1 MKKKQRNNKKK
12 KNQEK
17 QEKKEKK
24 EKQEEKEEKEEKENS
39 SEEENE
45 RSELSLEGAKPPLSI
60 YTRRVVNVSNIS
72 KYLTE
77 ESSHGLCGGKNLGN
91 TCFMNSSIACI
102 SNCVELTYYFLSG
115 DYKKDINKEN
125 KLGMGGRL
133 AKSWGALLHQYWV
146 EKTRVGNP
154 AEFKK
159 TLGDKVKMF
168 RGFGQQDSNEF
179 MNFFIDYL
187 NEDLNGTT
195 QKPYVQLE
203 SKKPDETDE
212 ECAKRFWECNLRR
225 NDSIITDLFCGQ
237 YKSTIICP
245 ECGNIN
251 ITFDPFN
258 TLTLPLVNKKEEINN
273 INDDYEYIDEFHIF
287 YVPKYSIRKPV
298 RIIIKN
304 ILKNMNF
311 IQLFKNLGN
320 KRDFIY
326 KDQINQLYFTNISN
340 CIFKNFIEDISEI
353 EDHIN
358 DFIFCYDVFDELENI
373 KIPLYFKNSQ
383 FPRMIS
389 TTEDVT
395 LEELRKKIYLSLR
408 RYIYS
413 PLVEISE
420 NKEKDIISQ
429 EINNYLHNMNIKD
442 EKIIEMIEDE
452 YKKIFDK
459 DNQDE
464 KIKRNIDNFI
474 NDLPFKIYLQENN
487 SNKQIIIIDKNNFY
501 NISKK
506 LSDLLDINSFQ
517 EAFSEK
523 LNLLQNYEL
532 YVEFD
537 IKSKYLK
544 DKEMNLNSCLIYKS
558 DFKNVK
564 IKKNKSQKNSTLNNG
579 IITLGDCI
587 NNFCRQEKLEPG
599 NEWYCPKCKKHTL
612 ASKKMELFYL
622 PKILI
627 ICFKRFI
634 RESFRWRKNEVF
646 VDFPINNLD
655 MGEFMIGPDKEHSK
669 YNLFAVSQHYG
680 STGFG
685 HYTAVCKNFEKW
697 YSYNDSS
704 VHPCSENDSRSSAAY
719 VLFYRRETD

>member
-17 QEKKEKK
+17 QEK
-24 EKQEEKEEKEEKENS
+24 KEEKEEKENS

-564 IKKNKSQKNSTLNNG
+564 IKKNKSQKNSTLYNG

>member
-24 EKQEEKEEKEEKENS
+24 EKQEEKEEKENS
-39 SEEENE
+39 SKEENE

-358 DFIFCYDVFDELENI
+358 DFIFCYDVFDEFENI

>member
-24 EKQEEKEEKEEKENS
+24 EKQEEKEEKENS
-39 SEEENE
+39 SKEENE

-258 TLTLPLVNKKEEINN
+258 TLTLPLVNKNEEIN
-273 INDDYEYIDEFHIF
+273 INDDYEYIEEFHIF

-442 EKIIEMIEDE
+442 EKIIEMIEKE
-452 YKKIFDK
+452 YKDIFDEK
-459 DNQDE
+459 NHDE
-464 KIKRNIDNFI
+464 NLKNYIDNFI

-487 SNKQIIIIDKNNFY
+487 SDKQIIIIDKNNFY
-501 NISKK
+501 NISKE
-506 LSDLLDINSFQ
+506 LSDLLGINSFQ
-517 EAFSEK
+517 DTFSEK
-523 LNLLQNYEL
+523 LNLLQNYEI
-532 YVEFD
+532 YVEFNTN
-537 IKSKYLK
+537 SKYLK
-544 DKEMNLNSCLIYKS
+544 NKEMKLNSCLIYKT
-558 DFKNVK
+558 DFKNIK
-564 IKKNKSQKNSTLNNG
+564 IKKNKSQKISNLNNS
-579 IITLGDCI
+579 IITLGDCLK
-587 NNFCRQEKLEPG
+587 NFCKEEKLEKG

-627 ICFKRFI
+627 ICFKRFV

-646 VDFPINNLD
+646 VDFPINSLD
-655 MGEFMIGPDKEHSK
+655 MGEYMIGPDKEHSK

-704 VHPCSENDSRSSAAY
+704 IHPCSENDARSSAAY

>member
-24 EKQEEKEEKEEKENS
+24 EKQEEKEEKENS

-102 SNCVELTYYFLSG
+102 SNCLELTYYFLSD

-225 NDSIITDLFCGQ
+225 NNSIITDLFCGQ

-258 TLTLPLVNKKEEINN
+258 TLTLPLVNKNEEINN

>member
-24 EKQEEKEEKEEKENS
+24 EKQEEKEEKENS
-39 SEEENE
+39 SEEENK

-133 AKSWGALLHQYWV
+133 AKSWGSLLQQYWV

>member
-1 MKKKQRNNKKK
+1 MKKKHNQKKK
-12 KNQEK
+12 K
-17 QEKKEKK
+17 
-24 EKQEEKEEKEEKENS
+24 KEEKEEKETS
-39 SEEENE
+39 QEKAYQ
-45 RSELSLEGAKPPLSI
+45 RSKLSLEGSKPPLSL
-60 YTRRVVNVSNIS
+60 YTRRVIDISKIS

-102 SNCVELTYYFLSG
+102 SNCTELTCYFLSG
-115 DYKKDINKEN
+115 EYKRDINQEN
-125 KLGMGGRL
+125 KLGMGGKL
-133 AKSWGALLHQYWV
+133 AKSWGALLQQYWV

-195 QKPYVQLE
+195 DKPYIELE
-203 SKKPDETDE
+203 SKKKEESDE
-212 ECAKRFWECNLRR
+212 ECAKRFWESNLKR

-245 ECGNIN
+245 DCGNIN

-258 TLTLPLVNKKEEINN
+258 TLTLPLVNKNEEINN

-287 YVPKYSIRKPV
+287 YVPKYSIRKPI

-304 ILKNMNF
+304 IIKDMNLD
-311 IQLFKNLGN
+311 QLFKNLGN

-326 KDQINQLYFTNISN
+326 KDHIGELFYTNVLNSKFN
-340 CIFKNFIEDISEI
+340 NFIEDISKI
-353 EDHIN
+353 EDHTN
-358 DFIFCYDVFDELENI
+358 DFIFCYDVLDEFENI

-389 TTEDVT
+389 ANEDMT
-395 LEELRKKIYLSLR
+395 LEELRKKIYFNLR
-408 RYIYS
+408 KYIYS
-413 PLVEISE
+413 PLIELE
-420 NKEKDIISQ
+420 NKEKDKLAQ

-442 EKIIEMIEDE
+442 DKLIKMIEDE
-452 YKKIFDK
+452 YKEVF
-459 DNQDE
+459 NEENHDE
-464 KIKRNIDNFI
+464 EVKKNIKSFI
-474 NDLPFKIYLQENN
+474 RDLPFKIYLQENN
-487 SNKQIIIIDKNNFY
+487 GDKQIIIIDQNNFFKM
-501 NISKK
+501 SQ
-506 LSDLLDINSFQ
+506 DLINLLGINSYG
-517 EAFSEK
+517 ETFSEK
-523 LNLLQNYEL
+523 LNLLQNYEI
-532 YVEFD
+532 YVDFN
-537 IKSKYLK
+537 INSKYINN
-544 DKEMNLNSCLIYKS
+544 KEMKLNSCLCYKA
-558 DFKNVK
+558 DFKNIK
-564 IKKNKSQKNSTLNNG
+564 IKKNKSLNKNKSNNSL
-579 IITLGDCI
+579 ITLGDCLK
-587 NNFCRQEKLEPG
+587 NFCKEEKLEIG
-599 NEWYCPKCKKHTL
+599 NEWYCPKCKMHTL
-612 ASKKMELFYL
+612 ATKKMELFYL

-627 ICFKRFI
+627 ICFKRFV

-646 VDFPINNLD
+646 VDFPINNLN
-655 MGEFMIGPDKEHSK
+655 MGEYMIGPDKSHSI

-685 HYTAVCKNFEKW
+685 HYTAVCKNFNKW

-704 VHPCSENDSRSSAAY
+704 IHSCSENDARSSAAY

>member
-12 KNQEK
+12 KKQEK

-24 EKQEEKEEKEEKENS
+24 EKKEKPENQEEKENS
-39 SEEENE
+39 SEEENK

-225 NDSIITDLFCGQ
+225 NNSIITDLFCGQ

-258 TLTLPLVNKKEEINN
+258 TLTLPLVNKNEEINN

-501 NISKK
+501 NISKE
-506 LSDLLDINSFQ
+506 LSDLLGINSFQ
-517 EAFSEK
+517 DTFCEK

-655 MGEFMIGPDKEHSK
+655 MGEYMIGPDKEHSK

>member
-1 MKKKQRNNKKK
+1 
-12 KNQEK
+12 
-17 QEKKEKK
+17 
-24 EKQEEKEEKEEKENS
+24 
-39 SEEENE
+39 
-45 RSELSLEGAKPPLSI
+45 
-60 YTRRVVNVSNIS
+60 
-72 KYLTE
+72 
-77 ESSHGLCGGKNLGN
+77 
-91 TCFMNSSIACI
+91 
-102 SNCVELTYYFLSG
+102 
-115 DYKKDINKEN
+115 
-125 KLGMGGRL
+125 
-133 AKSWGALLHQYWV
+133 
-146 EKTRVGNP
+146 
-154 AEFKK
+154 
-159 TLGDKVKMF
+159 
-168 RGFGQQDSNEF
+168 
-179 MNFFIDYL
+179 
-187 NEDLNGTT
+187 
-195 QKPYVQLE
+195 
-203 SKKPDETDE
+203 
-212 ECAKRFWECNLRR
+212 
-225 NDSIITDLFCGQ
+225 
-237 YKSTIICP
+237 
-245 ECGNIN
+245 
-251 ITFDPFN
+251 
-258 TLTLPLVNKKEEINN
+258 
-273 INDDYEYIDEFHIF
+273 
-287 YVPKYSIRKPV
+287 
-298 RIIIKN
+298 
-304 ILKNMNF
+304 
-311 IQLFKNLGN
+311 
-320 KRDFIY
+320 
-326 KDQINQLYFTNISN
+326 
-340 CIFKNFIEDISEI
+340 
-353 EDHIN
+353 
-358 DFIFCYDVFDELENI
+358 
-373 KIPLYFKNSQ
+373 
-383 FPRMIS
+383 MIS
-389 TTEDVT
+389 TTEEVT

-655 MGEFMIGPDKEHSK
+655 MGEYMIGPDKEHSK

>member
-24 EKQEEKEEKEEKENS
+24 EKQEEKEEKENL

>member
-24 EKQEEKEEKEEKENS
+24 EKKEKPENQEEKENS

-133 AKSWGALLHQYWV
+133 AKSWGSLLHQYWV

-258 TLTLPLVNKKEEINN
+258 TLTLPLVNKNEEINN

-326 KDQINQLYFTNISN
+326 KDQIKQLYFTNISN

-442 EKIIEMIEDE
+442 EKIIEMIEEE

-506 LSDLLDINSFQ
+506 LSDLLGINSFQ
-517 EAFSEK
+517 EAFTEK

>member
-24 EKQEEKEEKEEKENS
+24 EKQEEKEEKENS
-39 SEEENE
+39 SDEENK

-612 ASKKMELFYL
+612 ATKKMELYYL

-627 ICFKRFI
+627 ICFKRFM
-634 RESFRWRKNEVF
+634 RESYRWRKNEQL
-646 VDFPINNLD
+646 VDFPINNLN
-655 MGEFMIGPDKEHSK
+655 MGDYMIGPDKDHSK

-680 STGFG
+680 STAFG
-685 HYTAVCKNFEKW
+685 HYTAVCKNFNKW

-704 VHPCSENDSRSSAAY
+704 VHPCSENDARSSAAY